1 MDWELL
7 NAIGITIMAA
17 LGLWAFQRAHA
28 KMENHPKSGK
38 RN

>member
-17 LGLWAFQRAHA
+17 LGLWALKWGHD
-28 KMENHPKSGK
+28 KKD
-38 RN
+38 